1 MGIHHRSR
9 LLIWNMEQVQELCK
23 TISEEIVM
31 ILNLVPYK
39 LPRRIKNYD
48 QIKKKKYAKLD

>member
-1 MGIHHRSR
+1 MGIHHCFR
-9 LLIWNMEQVQELCK
+9 LLISNLEQVQELCK

-48 QIKKKKYAKLD
+48 QIKKKNMQS